1 MASKQTPKIAA
12 IVLAAGKGTRMKS
25 ALPKVMHPVAGRPMV
40 LHVLDAVEAIGAERA
55 VVVIGPD
62 MPEVARVVQ
71 PYDTAIQAK
80 QQGTGDAVK
89 AAKQAL
95 GDFRGTVLILY
106 GDTPLITPET
116 LRRLLEARE
125 RAKPATA
132 IVVLGFRPAV
142 PGAYGRLIVDR
153 AGALTAI
160 VEAKDASP
168 AELKIDL
175 CNSGVMAVD
184 GAILWELLD
193 KVDNKNAKGEYYL
206 TDIVALARRKK
217 LRCGYIEA
225 PEGQL
230 LGVNDRIDL
239 AKAEA
244 ALQDRLRRAAMA
256 GGVTMTDPAS
266 VFLAADTRLGKDVV
280 IGPNVVF
287 GPGVAIG
294 DNVEIRGFCH
304 IEGAEVGP
312 RAIVGPFARLRPGT
326 KLEAEVHIG
335 NFVECKAAWL
345 GEGAKANHLAYVGDA
360 EVGARTNIGAGT
372 ITANYDGFFKHKTVI
387 GAGVS
392 IGSNTVLVAPVRVGD
407 GALIGASSTITRE
420 VAPDALAVT
429 RAEQRE
435 IPGAA
440 KRYRAKK
447 LAEKAKAKGG

>member
-1 MASKQTPKIAA
+1 
-12 IVLAAGKGTRMKS
+12 
-25 ALPKVMHPVAGRPMV
+25 MHEVAGRPMV
-40 LHVLDAVEAIGAERA
+40 LHVLGTVAAIGAERA

-62 MPEVARVVQ
+62 MPEVGKAVQ
-71 PYDTAIQAK
+71 PYDTAVQTK
-80 QQGTGDAVK
+80 QLGTADAVK
-89 AAKQAL
+89 AAKTAL
-95 GDFRGTVLILY
+95 GGFRGTIFILY
-106 GDTPLITPET
+106 GDTPLITVDT
-116 LRRLLEARE
+116 LRHMRDTRE
-125 RAKPATA
+125 RTKPAAA

-142 PGAYGRLIVDR
+142 PGAYGRLVVDR
-153 AGALTAI
+153 AGNLAAI
-160 VEAKDASP
+160 VEAKDATP

-206 TDIVALARRKK
+206 TDIVGLARRKK

-225 PEGQL
+225 PEEQL

-239 AKAEA
+239 AQAEA

-256 GGVTMTDPAS
+256 SGVTMTDPAS
-266 VFLAADTRLGKDVV
+266 VFLSADTRLGKDVV
-280 IGPNVVF
+280 VGPNVVF
-287 GPGVAIG
+287 GPGVTIG
-294 DNVEIRGFCH
+294 DGVEIRGFCH
-304 IEGAEVGP
+304 IEGAEVGAE
-312 RAIVGPFARLRPGT
+312 AIIGPFARLRPGT
-326 KLEAEVHIG
+326 VLGAKVHIG
-335 NFVECKAAWL
+335 NFVECKAAL
-345 GEGAKANHLAYVGDA
+345 VGEGAKANHLAYVGDA

-407 GALIGASSTITRE
+407 GALVGASSTITRE
-420 VAPDALAVT
+420 VAADAIAVT

-440 KRYRAKK
+440 KRYREKK
-447 LAEKAKAKGG
+447 LAEKAAKSKAKSG